1 MPTVRRWKVA
11 TSTRTM
17 PEIALLI
24 AEGRSNPEIAER
36 LGISRF
42 TARDHAEQIF
52 VRLKVESRWLVARA
66 LFTREFAPPRIP
78 FTPVSRRLTLGS
90 PDAPKK
96 PSPCARGRLCTSRSS
111 TERGVRAHRLETL
124 SGNRLRAGPSV

>member
-1 MPTVRRWKVA
+1 MNSGGASPFTHETEMPPVRRWKVA

-52 VRLKVESRWLVARA
+52 VRLKVESS
-66 LFTREFAPPRIP
+66 
-78 FTPVSRRLTLGS
+78 SRRHPQS
-90 PDAPKK
+90 P
-96 PSPCARGRLCTSRSS
+96 
-111 TERGVRAHRLETL
+111 
-124 SGNRLRAGPSV
+124 